1 MSVTVAP
8 VVLRSVVRP
17 LGRLIFLPQSPW
29 TVQRRALDLAFTW
42 PGAPRELTVTR
53 DDLGGVP
60 TEVLAPEQPGNRVL
74 LYVHGGGY
82 TVGSPRSHRA
92 LAGRL
97 AFALRAVTY
106 VPDYRLAPEHRF
118 PAAFED
124 SLGAYLAVLERA
136 QNDEKVFV
144 AGDSAGG
151 GLALALGVAAV
162 QRGLPLPAAIGLLC
176 PAIDWTLEAMHRVP
190 RDGREPMLTP
200 DLLRR
205 FCDATRIW
213 MPTIGRTPRC
223 PRFLQILPGCR
234 HLSSTPPVT
243 TRCWSSRNSW
253 SIRREMPGSPCN
265 TASARRC
272 RMAFTPVRACWVRRT
287 GRSTRLPRRWWRCRA
302 RPGRRGE
309 AASSPQ
315 HFVSA
320 AIVFLR

>member
-29 TVQRRALDLAFTW
+29 TLQRRALDLAFTW

-205 FCDATRIW
+205 FCDAYLDADDRAHPAVSPLLADLAGLPPLVVDAAGNDTLLEQSQQLVDKARNAGVTVQYRERAK
-213 MPTIGRTPRC
+213 MPHGFHSGAGLLGQADRA
-223 PRFLQILPGCR
+223 LDEVAAALVA
-234 HLSSTPPVT
+234 LSSTA
-243 TRCWSSRNSW
+243 
-253 SIRREMPGSPCN
+253 G
-265 TASARRC
+265 TAR
-272 RMAFTPVRACWVRRT
+272 
-287 GRSTRLPRRWWRCRA
+287 
-302 RPGRRGE
+302 
-309 AASSPQ
+309 
-315 HFVSA
+315 
-320 AIVFLR
+320 

>member
-8 VVLRSVVRP
+8 VVLRSVVGP

-29 TVQRRALDLAFTW
+29 TLQRRALDLAFTW

-205 FCDATRIW
+205 FCDAYLDADDRAHPALSPLLADLAGLPPLVVDAAGNDTLLEQSQQLVDKARNAGVTVQYRERAK
-213 MPTIGRTPRC
+213 MPHGFHSGAGLLGQADRA
-223 PRFLQILPGCR
+223 LDEVAAALVA
-234 HLSSTPPVT
+234 LSS
-243 TRCWSSRNSW
+243 RA
-253 SIRREMPGSPCN
+253 G
-265 TASARRC
+265 TARWAIYL
-272 RMAFTPVRACWVRRT
+272 
-287 GRSTRLPRRWWRCRA
+287 RL
-302 RPGRRGE
+302 
-309 AASSPQ
+309 
-315 HFVSA
+315 
-320 AIVFLR
+320 